1 MGPTLNS
8 LFLGSAVMVES
19 PTYYHALNPV
29 LQSLK
34 RFNMEIFPLKDKI
47 IYALPSPVQELPKYL
62 REAKS
67 LDASI
72 VSTLKSYPPDYFYS
86 GERVNVKEFLEI
98 LKSNSMKTP
107 LEASQCEALIHAL
120 ENKLAIIQGMQV
132 S

>member
-1 MGPTLNS
+1 
-8 LFLGSAVMVES
+8 MVES
-19 PTYYHALNPV
+19 PTYFHALNPV

-34 RFNMEIFPLKDKI
+34 RFNMEFFPLKDEV
-47 IYALPSPVQELPKYL
+47 IYALPSPAQELPKYL

-67 LDASI
+67 LDATI
-72 VSTLKSYPPDYFYS
+72 VSTLNSYRPDYFHP
-86 GERVNVKEFLEI
+86 EKRVKVKEFLET

-107 LEASQCEALIHAL
+107 LEESQCEALIHAL